1 MSSACCKGPGDAA
14 NAAAAAVVAIHL
26 RELPSTALDALIDL
40 IVSGGPQALIFAIT
54 DELASRHPKHFC
66 P

>member
-1 MSSACCKGPGDAA
+1 MTSPSSAAGTDID
-14 NAAAAAVVAIHL
+14 AAAAAVVAIHL

-40 IVSGGPQALIFAIT
+40 SVSGGPQALIAAIT
-54 DELASRHPKHFC
+54 DELASRHPKHFR